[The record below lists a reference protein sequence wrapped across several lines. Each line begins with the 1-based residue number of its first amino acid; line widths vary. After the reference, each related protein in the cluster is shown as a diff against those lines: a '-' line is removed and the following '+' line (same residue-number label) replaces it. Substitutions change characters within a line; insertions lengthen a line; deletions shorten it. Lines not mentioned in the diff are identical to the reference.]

1 MIKFCEDLANNGVVG
16 RCYISNGADIK
27 GTRDSTGLITR
38 VNSLDVAYSEI
49 HYTLFSKEGDAIGR
63 FGCPIKQFT
72 LFERAS
78 RYTVK
83 KLKDK
88 ANSGTRLHKKVFPP

>member
-1 MIKFCEDLANNGVVG
+1 MTKFYFYEDLANNGVVG
-16 RCYISNGADIK
+16 RYYISKGAEIK
-27 GTRDSTGLITR
+27 GTKDSKGLITR

-49 HYTLFSKEGDAIGR
+49 HYTLFSKEGNEIGR
-63 FGCPIKQFT
+63 FGCPIEQFT

-88 ANSGTRLHKKVFPP
+88 TNSS